1 MSSAINHRRRSHK
14 CYEKRVSAMNTFQR
28 KALVKEHQPSFRERI
43 LISAQFSRENIDV
56 DEASS
61 EPF

>member
-1 MSSAINHRRRSHK
+1 MSSALNHRRRSHK

-43 LISAQFSRENIDV
+43 LMLIKRRLNRFKRMKSDSAK
-56 DEASS
+56 
-61 EPF
+61 

>member
-28 KALVKEHQPSFRERI
+28 KALVKEHQQQGPD
-43 LISAQFSRENIDV
+43 N
-56 DEASS
+56 
-61 EPF
+61 EPVVRQQDAVGQSLRL

>member
-43 LISAQFSRENIDV
+43 LMLMKRRLNRFKRMKSDSAK
-56 DEASS
+56 
-61 EPF
+61 